1 VFIADLI
8 QDITKFRAY
17 CIKKGITPVVR
28 LNGTSDIHWERYGII
43 EQFPDVQFYDYTKDI
58 KRVRKALPDNY
69 HLTLSYSEASVRYSD
84 MVLDAMTGSNN
95 MAVVFRDK
103 DKIPKSFKGFQ
114 VVDGDKDDLRFL
126 DPKGV
131 VVALYAKGK
140 AKQDASGFVIG

>member
-1 VFIADLI
+1 
-8 QDITKFRAY
+8 
-17 CIKKGITPVVR
+17 
-28 LNGTSDIHWERYGII
+28 
-43 EQFPDVQFYDYTKDI
+43 
-58 KRVRKALPDNY
+58 
-69 HLTLSYSEASVRYSD
+69 